1 VRIAAAVLI
10 LLTSSALADEVTLQ
24 TPTGALYG
32 TLLTPSSTT
41 PAPVVLIIAGS
52 GAIDRDRDGN
62 ATGLPG
68 PNNSLR
74 MLAEGLE
81 ARGIA
86 SLRYDKRG
94 VGASS
99 GALLRASDLTFDIAI
114 DYAMRWLQQLR
125 SDPRFS
131 LVSVAGHSE
140 GSLIG
145 IIVAERIPVDRVI
158 SIDGTGRRAGDLI
171 LSQLEGL
178 YSPDVVASARSIV
191 AALNAGT
198 LVPNVPPELNFL
210 FRPSAQPYLISWFR
224 YDLVVEIGRLQVP
237 TLVIHGT
244 TDTEVP
250 LSDAF
255 LLAGG
260 NRLAVLRLI
269 PGMNHVL
276 KDVPVDDDD
285 AQNRS
290 YYDPTL
296 PIDAALVAAI
306 GDFINPPIRRRVVR

>member
-1 VRIAAAVLI
+1 MRTLAAVLP
-10 LLTSSALADEVTLQ
+10 LVFCVAAGADEVTLQ

-32 TLLTPSSTT
+32 TLLMPSPTT
-41 PAPVVLIIAGS
+41 PVPVVLIIA
-52 GAIDRDRDGN
+52 
-62 ATGLPG
+62 
-68 PNNSLR
+68 
-74 MLAEGLE
+74 LE

-99 GALLRASDLTFDIAI
+99 GALKRASDLTFDIAI
-114 DYAMRWLQQLR
+114 DDAMRWLQQLR

-131 LVSVAGHSE
+131 LVIVAGHSE

-145 IIVAERIPVDRVI
+145 IVAAERTLVDRVI
-158 SIDGTGRRAGDLI
+158 SIAGAGRRAGDLI
-171 LSQLEGL
+171 LSQLEGQF
-178 YSPDVVASARSIV
+178 SPDLVASARTIV
-191 AALNAGT
+191 AALNAGM
-198 LVPNVPPELNFL
+198 LVPNVPPELNFQ
-210 FRPSAQPYLISWFR
+210 FRPSVQPYLISWFR
-224 YDLVVEIGRLQVP
+224 YDPVLEISRLQVP

-244 TDTEVP
+244 TDTKIP
-250 LSDAF
+250 ISDAF

-260 NRLAVLRLI
+260 NRSATLRLI

-276 KDVPVDDDD
+276 KDVPLDDDD
-285 AQNRS
+285 AQDRS
-290 YYDPTL
+290 YFDPTL

>member
-1 VRIAAAVLI
+1 MRTLAAVLP
-10 LLTSSALADEVTLQ
+10 LVFCVAAGADEVTLQ

-32 TLLTPSSTT
+32 TLLMPSPTT
-41 PAPVVLIIAGS
+41 PVPVVLIIAGS
-52 GAIDRDRDGN
+52 GPTDRDGN
-62 ATGLPG
+62 SILLSG
-68 PNNSLR
+68 PNNSLL
-74 MLAEGLE
+74 MLAESLE

-99 GALLRASDLTFDIAI
+99 GALKRASDLTFDIAI
-114 DYAMRWLQQLR
+114 DDAMRWLQQLR

-131 LVSVAGHSE
+131 LVIVAGHSE

-145 IIVAERIPVDRVI
+145 IVAAERTLVDRVI
-158 SIDGTGRRAGDLI
+158 SIAGAGRRAGDLI
-171 LSQLEGL
+171 LSQLEGQF
-178 YSPDVVASARSIV
+178 SPDLVASARTIV
-191 AALNAGT
+191 AALNAGM
-198 LVPNVPPELNFL
+198 LVPNVPPELNFQ
-210 FRPSAQPYLISWFR
+210 FRPSVQPYLISWFR
-224 YDLVVEIGRLQVP
+224 YDPVLEISRLQVP

-244 TDTEVP
+244 TDTKIP
-250 LSDAF
+250 ISDAF

-260 NRLAVLRLI
+260 NRSATLRLI

-276 KDVPVDDDD
+276 KDVPLDDDD
-285 AQNRS
+285 AQDRS
-290 YYDPTL
+290 YFDPTL

>member
-1 VRIAAAVLI
+1 MRTLAAVLP
-10 LLTSSALADEVTLQ
+10 LVFCVAAGADDVTLQ

-32 TLLTPSSTT
+32 TLLMPSPTT
-41 PAPVVLIIAGS
+41 PVPVVLIIAGS
-52 GAIDRDRDGN
+52 GPTDRDGN
-62 ATGLPG
+62 SILLSG
-68 PNNSLR
+68 PNNSLL
-74 MLAEGLE
+74 MLAESLE

-99 GALLRASDLTFDIAI
+99 GALKRASDLTFDIAI
-114 DYAMRWLQQLR
+114 DDAMRWLQQLR

-131 LVSVAGHSE
+131 LVIVAGHSE

-145 IIVAERIPVDRVI
+145 IVAAERTLVDRVI
-158 SIDGTGRRAGDLI
+158 SIDGAGRRAGDVI
-171 LSQLEGL
+171 LSQLEGQF
-178 YSPDVVASARSIV
+178 SPDLVASARTIV
-191 AALNAGT
+191 AALNAGM
-198 LVPNVPPELNFL
+198 LVPNVPPELNFQ
-210 FRPSAQPYLISWFR
+210 FRPSVQPYLISWFR
-224 YDLVVEIGRLQVP
+224 YDPVLEISRLQVP

-244 TDTEVP
+244 TDTKIP
-250 LSDAF
+250 ISDAF

-260 NRLAVLRLI
+260 NRSATLRLI

-276 KDVPVDDDD
+276 KDVPLDDDD
-285 AQNRS
+285 AQDRS
-290 YYDPTL
+290 YFDPTL